1 MRIALLGV
9 LIGAGLTVVTLGAS
23 PNGDEGLAQ
32 RAGGFVPGQAEG
44 GLIAFCN
51 VVDGKY
57 QQLTVID
64 PKRMAMSVYH
74 VELATGAIELKCVRT
89 IQWDLQMTRYN
100 GRGLLPEE
108 IHSLQEQPR

>member
-9 LIGAGLTVVTLGAS
+9 LIGAGFAVASLGAS
-23 PNGDEGLAQ
+23 PGGNGAAAPD
-32 RAGGFVPGQAEG
+32 AGGFVPGQAEG
-44 GLIAFCN
+44 GLIAFSN
-51 VVDGKY
+51 VVDDKY

-64 PKRMAMSVYH
+64 PKRMAISVYH